1 MSTPSAVPSTGS
13 EEASPEGAEMVEMV
27 NIALQEVLSGDL
39 ASLSETQVIEWAHAR
54 AATLLAARRREQLAA
69 VALERV
75 LAEGVEGMSEEQIVQ
90 RVDATMTE
98 LSQVRPDPSWPAP
111 PTSSSTACRS
121 TARSAPALPAL
132 EESDER

>member
-1 MSTPSAVPSTGS
+1 
-13 EEASPEGAEMVEMV
+13 MVEMV